1 MRTREK
7 KLSDYGISE
16 ARGREL
22 LRLAAL
28 EENRQAVCEAAM
40 ESNPY
45 LAPYLVKS
53 LRQGVGY
60 YQMMGI
66 MYFRPCTSAD
76 FYGYRR
82 KALAAFDRLLI
93 GKGDRIMDSL
103 LEEGQ
108 RRMALKQP

>member
-7 KLSDYGISE
+7 KLSDYGITE
-16 ARGREL
+16 ERGREL

-28 EENRQAVCEAAM
+28 EENRQAVCEAAE

-60 YQMMGI
+60 YQVMGA
-66 MYFRPCTSAD
+66 MYFRPCTAAD

-82 KALAAFDRLLI
+82 KTLAAFDKLLT
-93 GKGDRIMDSL
+93 GKEDRTMVSL

-108 RRMALKQP
+108 GRMALKQP